1 MKTFV
6 KTFPILLL
14 FTVNIFSLISQIS
27 FTNGDHSLEIS
38 GSIST
43 YYNYRF
49 YKDGQTDFKKNRFNL
64 RDAQL
69 QIEGRYKNKLEYEFQ
84 ADFADLA
91 AGSTVVVDPE
101 NPGLMDASVTFKY
114 IPKVNITAGYGKLPY
129 SRSSLV
135 PFIYSPYW
143 QRAELVRGDI
153 FSRRDVGITLS
164 SSLWKQ
170 RVNLFLGAYNGL
182 GELSLRGDNDATG
195 KLEYV
200 ARAELAYPSRYR
212 YQDIDH
218 RVSPIPMFVV
228 AASARHTNRP
238 LAPGRFFPQGSQGE
252 YMVKVIDGKKQGI
265 SLDASFQYMGFSAQ
279 FEMHRFHLYPQSENN
294 ALFQGTDKTFNEG
307 LLRVGGFYTQ
317 INYFSKPLQSIF
329 SARFETLNM
338 NDLAVGELRR
348 ISFAYAFQFNGF
360 ISMLKAQYF
369 MNLKEE
375 AIINPLNWTEQF
387 RIGLQ
392 HTFK

>member
-1 MKTFV
+1 MSNLNACILIGMTF
-6 KTFPILLL
+6 
-14 FTVNIFSLISQIS
+14 LISFGHSQIS
-27 FTNGDHSLEIS
+27 FTSGDHSLEIS
-38 GSIST
+38 GAIST

-49 YKDGQTDFKKNRFNL
+49 YKDGQTDFKKNRYRL

-69 QIEGRYKNKLEYEFQ
+69 QLEGRYKNKIEYEFQ

-91 AGSTVVVDPE
+91 ASSSGAVDPE

-114 IPKVNITAGYGKLPY
+114 IPMLNITAGYGKLPY
-129 SRSSLV
+129 GRSSLV

-164 SSLWKQ
+164 SSFWKQ

-195 KLEYV
+195 KLEYI
-200 ARAELAYPSRYR
+200 ARAEVAYPSRYR
-212 YQDIDH
+212 NRDIDD
-218 RVSPIPMFVV
+218 RITPTPMFVV
-228 AASARHTNRP
+228 GANARHTNRP
-238 LAPGRFFPQGSQGE
+238 LAPGRFFPQGAQGE
-252 YMVKVIDGKKQGI
+252 YLIKIIDGKKQGI
-265 SLDASFQYMGFSAQ
+265 GLDASFQYMGFSAQ

-294 ALFQGTDKTFNEG
+294 AIFQGTTPEFNEG
-307 LLRVGGFYTQ
+307 LVKVGGFYTQ
-317 INYFSKPLQSIF
+317 FNYFSKPLKSII
-329 SARFETLNM
+329 SARYETLNL
-338 NDLAVGELRR
+338 NDLAPGELRR
-348 ISFAYAFQFNGF
+348 MSLAYAFQFNGF
-360 ISMLKAQYF
+360 TTMIKAQYF
-369 MNLKEE
+369 MNFKEE
-375 AIINPLNWTEQF
+375 INIDPLNWTEQF